1 MRQPIRHFHGY
12 SGSNDPTAGTRGR
25 RHRVALGVVAAKLA
39 IIALIL
45 VLPSGLAIGLGA
57 AHGAVVLVA
66 AVGAVSL
73 LVIKRHRNRRSAHT
87 TPPRDEEGEQ

>member
-1 MRQPIRHFHGY
+1 MKHPTRHAH
-12 SGSNDPTAGTRGR
+12 SGDPARTRGR
-25 RHRVALGVVAAKLA
+25 RRRVALGVIAAKVA

-57 AHGAVVLVA
+57 AHGVALLVA
-66 AVGAVSL
+66 GVAAVSL

-87 TPPRDEEGEQ
+87 RTSQHEDGEQ

>member
-1 MRQPIRHFHGY
+1 MRHFHGR
-12 SGSNDPTAGTRGR
+12 SGSSDPAAGIRGR
-25 RHRVALGVVAAKLA
+25 RHRVVLGVVAAKLA

-57 AHGAVVLVA
+57 AHGVVVLVA

-73 LVIKRHRNRRSAHT
+73 LVIKRHRSRRSVYPTA
-87 TPPRDEEGEQ
+87 PRDEEGEQ